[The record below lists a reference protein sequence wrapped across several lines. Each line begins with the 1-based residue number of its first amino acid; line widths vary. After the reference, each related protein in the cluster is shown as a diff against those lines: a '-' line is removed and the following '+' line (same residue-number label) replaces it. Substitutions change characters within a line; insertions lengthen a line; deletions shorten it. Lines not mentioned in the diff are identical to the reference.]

1 MSRLA
6 ESARVGDECWVG
18 GAGMIGQEV
27 GQVWQQGFLFST
39 EPLPSAYP
47 VVRPKRRSR
56 RAGVAADGA
65 KGTAAG
71 VVREKGIWLSGPG
84 GGEGGGQPAACSS
97 AIGDGVVGV
106 GGVVDPGAE
115 GVSASGGLDRRE
127 GPSRRE
133 GLERLRGMVR
143 RMERRGV
150 EGEDGG
156 AVLFSAGGEVLDR
169 MLPHGGLRPGTLIEW
184 VGGAHGEGAWLLA
197 TMAAASWL
205 AHPAS
210 GDRPL
215 VIADGWAG
223 DESFYPPGAIALGI
237 PAGRMVIFRKGA
249 KQTSADLIWAMDQA
263 LRSGTVAGVLAEV
276 SDRVGPADA
285 RRLQLAAEAGGAVL
299 FWVRSKVGRG
309 VRGTKG
315 TKLVSVADVRWD
327 VSPLAGPGGR
337 RLRVDV
343 VRCRGGVAGESRVIE
358 IEPRPGGV
366 LKGGGAGGAVRVRD
380 LTPAGGEVA
389 RRGGVSGLSEVASSE
404 AGDRDERAKVVS
416 DLARRLAGPASHRR
430 GGGDGVGGA
439 RKRRTG

>member
-1 MSRLA
+1 M
-6 ESARVGDECWVG
+6 
-18 GAGMIGQEV
+18 
-27 GQVWQQGFLFST
+27 
-39 EPLPSAYP
+39 
-47 VVRPKRRSR
+47 
-56 RAGVAADGA
+56 
-65 KGTAAG
+65 
-71 VVREKGIWLSGPG
+71 
-84 GGEGGGQPAACSS
+84 
-97 AIGDGVVGV
+97 
-106 GGVVDPGAE
+106 
-115 GVSASGGLDRRE
+115 
-127 GPSRRE
+127 
-133 GLERLRGMVR
+133 
-143 RMERRGV
+143 
-150 EGEDGG
+150 
-156 AVLFSAGGEVLDR
+156 
-169 MLPHGGLRPGTLIEW
+169 IEW

-223 DESFYPPGAIALGI
+223 DEAFYPPGAIGLGI
-237 PAGRMVIFRKGA
+237 PAGRMVVFRKGA

-309 VRGTKG
+309 VRGAKG

-327 VSPLAGPGGR
+327 VAPLSGPGGR

-343 VRCRGGVAGESRVIE
+343 VRCRGGVAGESRLIE

-366 LKGGGAGGAVRVRD
+366 LMGGGAGVAVRVRD
-380 LTPAGGEVA
+380 LTPVGGEVA

-430 GGGDGVGGA
+430 GGGGVGGA